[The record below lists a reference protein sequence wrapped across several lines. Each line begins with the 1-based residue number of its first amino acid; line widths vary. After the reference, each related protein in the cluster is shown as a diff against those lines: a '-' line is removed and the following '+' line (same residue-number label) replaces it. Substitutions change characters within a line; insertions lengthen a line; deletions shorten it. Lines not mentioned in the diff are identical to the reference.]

1 MQRWRSRLALVLL
14 LAGMD
19 ACVTT
24 ADPMGPPP
32 ASPPTVSPAGSPG
45 AGPCPPSGS
54 YRHRTDGVGDARIDL
69 APQPDGTFRATESG
83 LANFNGVATF
93 TPPTLSIR
101 FTTNN
106 GFAGVYTWTLDASC
120 SRGEGQLVF
129 TAGGSGTHRSTLE
142 RER

>member
-1 MQRWRSRLALVLL
+1 MKRSRSGFALVLL
-14 LAGMD
+14 LAGIG

-24 ADPMGPPP
+24 AEPTGPPP
-32 ASPPTVSPAGSPG
+32 GSPPAMSPGGSPG
-45 AGPCPPSGS
+45 AGPCPPSGG

-69 APQPDGTFRATESG
+69 TPQPDGTFRATESG

-101 FTTNN
+101 FTTAN

-120 SRGEGQLVF
+120 SRGQGQLVF

-142 RER
+142 REP